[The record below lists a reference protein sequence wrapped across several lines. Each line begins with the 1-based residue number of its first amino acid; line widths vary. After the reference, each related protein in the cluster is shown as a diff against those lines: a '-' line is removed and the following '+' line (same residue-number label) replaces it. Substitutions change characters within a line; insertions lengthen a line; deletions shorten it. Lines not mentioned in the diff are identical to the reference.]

1 MKMSNI
7 LSFGCLIAAVG
18 MLAACSRSNVPYSGA
33 VQSSSAPRSS
43 ATAEPSS
50 TIRAT
55 PPVPSSDIRTAPAEP
70 ESAKSRAAHTQTSLE
85 ALRRGEPAV
94 TSMSGPLPDVYFEF
108 NRYDLSSDARAT
120 LTAAAD
126 WLRDNPAVRV
136 EIEGHCDELGTSE
149 YNLALGAKRTYAV
162 KDYLI
167 SLGVERS
174 RLSTIS
180 YGEEIPVCHEPSEQC
195 RQKNRRARFVI
206 IRAGPAV

>member
-1 MKMSNI
+1 VKVSNI
-7 LSFGCLIAAVG
+7 SLLGCLI
-18 MLAACSRSNVPYSGA
+18 LAIGILEACASSNLPYSGDTR
-33 VQSSSAPRSS
+33 SSAVPRSS
-43 ATAEPSS
+43 AMPQKSP
-50 TIRAT
+50 IVRAT
-55 PPVPSSDIRTAPAEP
+55 PPVPSSDIAEAPAAP
-70 ESAKSRAAHTQTSLE
+70 ESAKTLAAQTQTSLE

-108 NRYDLSSDARAT
+108 NRYDLSNDARAK
-120 LTAAAD
+120 LTSAAD

-167 SLGVERS
+167 SLGIARS

-180 YGEEIPVCHEPSEQC
+180 YGEEIPVCHEPNDEC

-206 IRAGPAV
+206 IRDGPAV